1 MVKLG
6 VLNSRMKDFYD
17 IWLLSRMFDFRG
29 ETLAKAIEKTIEN
42 RNTPITVN
50 PTVFYLSFTKD
61 EDKKVQWLGFIKKA
75 KITDAPESFENVA
88 AAVKVF
94 LEPIVASIVE

>member
-17 IWLLSRMFDFRG
+17 IWFLSRMFDFRG
-29 ETLAKAIEKTIEN
+29 ETLAQAIEKTFEN
-42 RNTPITVN
+42 RNTPISGK
-50 PTVFYLSFTKD
+50 PKVFDLSFTMD

-75 KITDAPESFENVA
+75 GITETVYLGFRDGPSYSV
-88 AAVKVF
+88 
-94 LEPIVASIVE
+94 L